1 MVFLLALSRLR
12 EVMGESRAMWGR
24 RLTSRA
30 LHWWQEQMWDLQ
42 LPCFPIMPLLPRAYR
57 VWAEWNTLDCAGS
70 GAEKREQLLV
80 SLENHSAQGVCLKLW
95 CAGTCSVY
103 SSPQS
108 PLALKNKYFI
118 VLQAF
123 STADIPQL
131 VCQSAGANHLLMCF
145 HLERLHKTLEG
156 INLSYIL
163 QTRQFQ
169 WPAAASRSVKFA
181 STGRK
186 KIHLLFT
193 DLHTEKDS
201 VWIRRLYIFEYM
213 FASSELEESRKG
225 VLWPWLVILTLTLNQ
240 DSYCANLD

>member
-24 RLTSRA
+24 RLTSRP
-30 LHWWQEQMWDLQ
+30 LHTGGKSRCEIYSVHV
-42 LPCFPIMPLLPRAYR
+42 FPSCHCCPGLSEFELNEIRWT
-57 VWAEWNTLDCAGS
+57 VGS

-80 SLENHSAQGVCLKLW
+80 SLENHSARGVCLKLW

-145 HLERLHKTLEG
+145 HLERLHKTLKG
-156 INLSYIL
+156 INFRYIL
-163 QTRQFQ
+163 QTRQLQ
-169 WPAAASRSVKFA
+169 WPALAIRSVKFA
-181 STGRK
+181 STGWK
-186 KIHLLFT
+186 KIHLLFI

-201 VWIRRLYIFEYM
+201 VWICRLYIFK
-213 FASSELEESRKG
+213 FTLASSELEESRKG
-225 VLWPWLVILTLTLNQ
+225 VL
-240 DSYCANLD
+240 